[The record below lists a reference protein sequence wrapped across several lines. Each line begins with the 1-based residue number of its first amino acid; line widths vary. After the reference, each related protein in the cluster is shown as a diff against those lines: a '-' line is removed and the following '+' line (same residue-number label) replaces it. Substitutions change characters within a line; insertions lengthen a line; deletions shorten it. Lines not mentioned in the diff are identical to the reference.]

1 MNETQIKIMQERVG
15 TEPDGFWG
23 PRSVAACQRHLKKMM
38 PSPHPFPRQDQK
50 SLTSFYGPAGKVP
63 LVRISCPYRMFLYNG
78 PATVRTIQVH
88 ERLGPSLERVLK
100 ELGKRYRTDE
110 ARTEAGVNR
119 FFGVYANRAMRG
131 GSLPSLHARAAAID
145 LDANRNGNKTHWPS
159 RATMP
164 LDVMEIFAQ
173 EGWLSAGAFWARDAM
188 HFQATQ

>member
-15 TEPDGFWG
+15 AEPDGFWG

-38 PSPHPFPRQDQK
+38 PSPHPFPKQDQK

-63 LVRISCPYRMFLYNG
+63 LVNISCPYRMFLYNG

-88 ERLGPSLERVLK
+88 ERLGPSLERVLS
-100 ELGKRYRTDE
+100 ELGKHYKTDD
-110 ARTEAGVNR
+110 ARTEAGINR
-119 FFGVYANRAMRG
+119 FFGVYADRAMRG

-145 LDANRNGNKTHWPS
+145 IDANRNGNKTHWPS
-159 RATMP
+159 RAVMP
-164 LDVMEIFAQ
+164 LDVMEIFAS
-173 EGWLSAGAFWARDAM
+173 EGWLAAGAFWSRDAM

>member
-1 MNETQIKIMQERVG
+1 MNETQIRIMQERVG
-15 TEPDGFWG
+15 AEPDGFWG
-23 PRSVAACQRHLKKMM
+23 PRSVAACQRHLRKMT
-38 PSPHPFPRQDQK
+38 PSPHPFPGQDQK

-78 PATVRTIQVH
+78 PDTVRTIQVH
-88 ERLGPSLERVLK
+88 ERLGPSLERVLG
-100 ELGKRYRTDE
+100 ELGKRYRTDD

-173 EGWLSAGAFWARDAM
+173 EGWLAAGAFWSRDAM
-188 HFQATQ
+188 HFQATR

>member
-15 TEPDGFWG
+15 AEPDGFWG
-23 PRSVAACQRHLKKMM
+23 PRSVVACQRHLKKMM
-38 PSPHPFPRQDQK
+38 PSSHPFPRQDQK

-63 LVRISCPYRMFLYNG
+63 LVKISCPYRMSLYNG
-78 PATVRTIQVH
+78 PETVKTIQVH

-100 ELGKRYRTDE
+100 ELGKRYRTDD

-159 RATMP
+159 RAVMP
-164 LDVMEIFAQ
+164 LDVMEIFAR
-173 EGWLSAGAFWARDAM
+173 EGWLAAGAFWSRDAM

>member
-15 TEPDGFWG
+15 AEPDGFWG

-50 SLTSFYGPAGKVP
+50 SLTSFYGPAGRVP
-63 LVRISCPYRMFLYNG
+63 LVKISCPYRMSLYNG
-78 PATVRTIQVH
+78 PETVKTIQVH

-100 ELGKRYRTDE
+100 ELGKRYRTDD

-159 RATMP
+159 RAVMP

-173 EGWLSAGAFWARDAM
+173 EGWLAAGAFWSRDAM